1 MAPSVVFNNLVDQFN
16 TLIGTSPIWSA
27 VGFVAAIFVTLY
39 ICWKILSVLF
49 GVFGRLRTSLDG
61 RRRQNS
67 QGYGISLAPLGG
79 KKGAAT
85 TKALMTALRDHM
97 GQFCFGAPFEVIKA
111 PKFESSGKGGLRERA
126 RSWLSTSSTDVVAW
140 GYRPN
145 GKARPFQIDV
155 LSCQGSLSPIE
166 AVESTIEI
174 PENFAK
180 SPELVRVT
188 AAYLFARALQPGL
201 ARATAFRAEKL
212 EPVAQVVE
220 NCLSQA
226 DALSPKTV
234 MTLENDFCA
243 MALHIGEQAYLDRVI
258 MLRRARLLNLD
269 EVDTE
274 SKIAARIDLGRALLG
289 VSTTT
294 FDPARVRE
302 AMDHLKIAVELLK
315 LNPVLILASQTG
327 AAVQQGQSMLAAR
340 RRFSVTGGSGI

>member
-1 MAPSVVFNNLVDQFN
+1 MAPTVVFNSLIDQFN
-16 TLIGTSPIWSA
+16 TLIGASPIWSA
-27 VGFVAAIFVTLY
+27 IGLLSVAFVSLY
-39 ICWKILSVLF
+39 ILWKFVSFVF
-49 GVFGRLRTSLDG
+49 GLVGRLRTSIDG

-67 QGYGISLAPLGG
+67 QGYGISLAPLTG

-85 TKALMTALRDHM
+85 TKALIEALRAHM

-111 PKFESSGKGGLRERA
+111 PKFSTAGNGGLRERA

-145 GKARPFQIDV
+145 GKAQPFQIDV
-155 LSCQGSLSPIE
+155 LSCEGSLSAVE
-166 AVESTIEI
+166 AVESSIEI

-180 SPELVRVT
+180 SSEPVRVT
-188 AAYLFARALQPGL
+188 AAYMFARALQPGL

-212 EPVAQVVE
+212 EPVAQVLE
-220 NCLSQA
+220 DCLSHA
-226 DALSPKTV
+226 EALSSKTV

-243 MALHIGEQAYLDRVI
+243 MALHIGQPAYLDRVI
-258 MLRRARLLNLD
+258 TLRRARLLDLD
-269 EVDTE
+269 HVDTE
-274 SKIAARIDLGRALLG
+274 TKIAARIDLGRALLG
-289 VSTTT
+289 VSTTS

-340 RRFSVTGGSGI
+340 RRFSVTGGSSL